1 MKKKR
6 IGLRLKVLGGFLI
19 LILLFTI
26 NAVFTVLTVNEND
39 NTLDRL
45 ANIVRPSSEALAEF
59 DDLALRTKMYTT
71 NWVYLQTN
79 TADKKKLELIHDY
92 EYREIKEKLED
103 LDDNWAPQDTAKLDT
118 VFQTF
123 EQVLQISKQDIMSQL
138 QKFTD
143 YDDAAL
149 KFTAETALESLIPLT
164 DSLQN
169 QIVELR
175 KRKEAETQAA
185 DAELS
190 SSLEQLKSSSII
202 VAIVLIII
210 GIASSL
216 IVANSITKPVNHLK
230 TVISKLGKGEIP
242 ETNNINLSNDEIG
255 DMALAVENLAE
266 GLKETSYFAEK
277 IGDGKYDAKFKP
289 LSDNDTLGN
298 ALIEMRDNLNRV
310 AQEDKKRSW
319 ATEGQAMFGEIL
331 RTNNDNLKN
340 LSEEII
346 TNLVKYLKANQGG
359 LFIINDSEEEPYL
372 ELMSCY
378 AWDKKKYLEQKVYKG
393 DGLTGQAWLEKDKV
407 FITDVPDEYISITS
421 GLGDA
426 NPNSILIVPLQI
438 NEEVFGV
445 VEIASFNVFDEYEIE
460 FVEKIAESIASSI
473 SSVKVNE
480 RTQKLLEESQELTE
494 QMRSQ
499 EEEMRQNMEELQATQ
514 EEMER
519 SQRERETKEN
529 IINNSLVTIE
539 LDSAFKFSNVNRLFT
554 ETLGYSDSE
563 LRNKTFLSLVENTA
577 VYEQMVS
584 DVKQG
589 ISWRGNIQLKNKNG
603 KELSFMV
610 IAGQVK
616 DPISGEQKYTIYS
629 VEIK

>member
-1 MKKKR
+1 MKNKR

-169 QIVELR
+169 QITELR

-242 ETNNINLSNDEIG
+242 ETNTMNLSNDEIG
-255 DMALAVENLAE
+255 DMALAVEKLAE

-277 IGDGKYDAKFKP
+277 IGDGNYDAKFKP

-359 LFIINDSEEEPYL
+359 LFIINDTEEEPYL
-372 ELMSCY
+372 ELMACY

-426 NPNSILIVPLQI
+426 NPNSILIVPLKI
-438 NEEVFGV
+438 NEEVYGV

-480 RTQKLLEESQELTE
+480 RTQILLEESQELTE

-539 LDSAFKFSNVNRLFT
+539 LDSSFKFSTVNRLFT
-554 ETLGYSDSE
+554 ETLGYSDTE
-563 LRNKTFLSLVENTA
+563 LRNKAFLSLVENTA

-589 ISWRGNIQLKNKNG
+589 ITWRGNIQLSNKNG
-603 KELSFMV
+603 KALSFMV

>member
-1 MKKKR
+1 MKNRR

-26 NAVFTVLTVNEND
+26 NAIFTVITVNEN
-39 NTLDRL
+39 NSTLDRL
-45 ANIVRPSSEALAEF
+45 ANIVRPSSDALAEF

-92 EYREIKEKLED
+92 EYKELKGKLEN
-103 LDDNWAPQDTAKLDT
+103 LKENWAPADTAKLDT
-118 VFQTF
+118 VFQTY
-123 EQVLQISKQDIMSQL
+123 EQVLMISREDIMSQL

-169 QIVELR
+169 QITELR
-175 KRKEAETQAA
+175 KRKESETKTA
-185 DAELS
+185 DEELS

-202 VAIVLIII
+202 VAIVLIVI
-210 GIASSL
+210 GVVSSL
-216 IVANSITKPVNHLK
+216 VVANSITRPVNQLRD
-230 TVISKLGKGEIP
+230 VINKLGKGEIP
-242 ETNNINLSNDEIG
+242 ETNSVNQSNDEIG
-255 DMALAVENLAE
+255 DMAYAVENLAE

-277 IGDGKYDAKFKP
+277 IGNGNYDAEFTP
-289 LSDNDTLGN
+289 LSENDTLGN

-319 ATEGQAMFGEIL
+319 ATEGQAKFGELL
-331 RTNNDNLKN
+331 RTNNDNLKK

-359 LFIINDSEEEPYL
+359 LFIVNDTEEEPFL
-372 ELMSCY
+372 DLMACY
-378 AWDKKKYLEQKVYKG
+378 AWDKKKYLDQKVYSG

-407 FITDVPDEYISITS
+407 YITDVPEDYIRITS

-426 NPNSILIVPLQI
+426 NPNSILIVPLKI
-438 NEEVFGV
+438 NEEVYGV
-445 VEIASFNVFDEYEIE
+445 VELASFNLFEDHEIE

-480 RTQKLLEESQELTE
+480 RTQNLLEESQELTE

-529 IINNSLVTIE
+529 IISNSLQIVE
-539 LDSAFKFSNVNRLFT
+539 LDSSFKFNHVNNLFT
-554 ETLGYSDSE
+554 AALGYSDSE
-563 LRNKTFLSLVENTA
+563 IYNKTYLSLVQNTTA
-577 VYEQMVS
+577 YEQMVS
-584 DVKQG
+584 DLKQG
-589 ISWRGNIQLKNKNG
+589 ITWKGNIQLKSKSG
-603 KELSFMV
+603 KDVSCMV
-610 IAGQVK
+610 IGGMVK
-616 DPISGEQKYTIYS
+616 DLISGEQKYTLYS
-629 VEIK
+629 LELK